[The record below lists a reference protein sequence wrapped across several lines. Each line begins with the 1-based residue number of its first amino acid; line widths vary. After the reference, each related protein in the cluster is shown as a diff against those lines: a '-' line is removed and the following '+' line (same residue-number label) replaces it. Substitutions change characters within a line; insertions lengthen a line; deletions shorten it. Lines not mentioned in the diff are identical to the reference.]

1 MASYD
6 VFLAICATARLR
18 GSIPTNFPYF
28 HVEFNMR
35 GGFVHVI
42 DDDAAW
48 RVDFARDIL
57 VRCPPARPP
66 APTWNTSTSA
76 VLSLKPPN
84 VSHKKCSRQAENWTS
99 VSPW

>member
-1 MASYD
+1 MASND
-6 VFLAICATARLR
+6 VCLAVYVTARLR

-48 RVDFARDIL
+48 KVDFARNIL
-57 VRCPPARPP
+57 VRCTR
-66 APTWNTSTSA
+66 
-76 VLSLKPPN
+76 KP
-84 VSHKKCSRQAENWTS
+84 
-99 VSPW
+99 

>member
-1 MASYD
+1 
-6 VFLAICATARLR
+6 VTARLR

-48 RVDFARDIL
+48 KVDFARNIL
-57 VRCPPARPP
+57 VRCTR
-66 APTWNTSTSA
+66 
-76 VLSLKPPN
+76 KP
-84 VSHKKCSRQAENWTS
+84 
-99 VSPW
+99 